1 MSSAQRLKRMAN
13 FISIFRI
20 FVMFYAAYLI
30 YACEGDTIAYIWALI
45 LTIIAFAL
53 DGLDGFVA
61 RKFNESSRFGAML
74 DILGDRI
81 VENIYWITFCALGII
96 PAWIPIIVV
105 TRGILTDG
113 VRSLAFEKGYTAFG
127 ATTMQQNPIAK
138 FIVASNFCRFTYAV
152 CKAMAFALIIAAYIP
167 MEYQYKSVV
176 TTVAYACV
184 YISVFFCVLRGLPV
198 LIESKRFF
206 QDEK

>member
-1 MSSAQRLKRMAN
+1 MAN
-13 FISIFRI
+13 IITLSRI
-20 FVMFYAAYLI
+20 FLAMITVAFLFVNTVPVYIAAF
-30 YACEGDTIAYIWALI
+30 I
-45 LTIIAFAL
+45 LTVIVIWF

-61 RKFNESSRFGAML
+61 RKFNEVSRFGAML

-81 VENIYWITFCALGII
+81 VENIYWIAFCALGFI

-105 TRGILTDG
+105 TRGLLTDG

-127 ATTMQQNPIAK
+127 EKTMMQGKIAK
-138 FIVASNFCRFTYAV
+138 FIVASNTVRFSYAV
-152 CKAMAFALIIAAYIP
+152 CKAMAFGLLIAAKTP
-167 MEYQYKSVV
+167 MEYQYKDII

-184 YISVFFCVLRGLPV
+184 YISVFLCVFRGIPV

-206 QDEK
+206 KDEK